1 LTVATQ
7 DEGTPP
13 TFSVLVPAHNAEAT
27 IASAIGSVLRQTRS
41 DFELIIVD
49 DGSTD
54 ATTSRIEPFLRDSRI
69 RLLSQANRG
78 LGGAR
83 NTAIADAR
91 GKYVSLL
98 DSDDLWLPH
107 YLEIMGSALDANA
120 DAGLAYIDS
129 AWILHDSTGRIRRVR
144 RVEAVS
150 PRAPS
155 TAMQPGELLRD
166 LVERGNYIFV
176 GATIRKSVL
185 DRIGGFRVDV
195 QGVEDYEMWLRLAAQ
210 GYRFVRCP
218 SRLVIYRERPGQL
231 SSDRRSMLTTARRVH
246 RIVAEEYD
254 VEDDV
259 RELARQRM
267 REQARRLSTLDSS
280 QSHRIPRPFR
290 RPYEALSRI
299 RNFYFRPPRE
309 IRAVLSELLALDD
322 GGHHPLARQ

>member
-1 LTVATQ
+1 VATR

-13 TFSVLVPAHNAEAT
+13 TFSVLMPAYNAEAT

-41 DFELIIVD
+41 DFELIVVD

-69 RLLSQANRG
+69 LLISQPNRG
-78 LGGAR
+78 PSAAR
-83 NTAIADAR
+83 NTAIAAAR

-107 YLEIMGSALDANA
+107 YMETMGATLDADANA
-120 DAGLAYIDS
+120 GVAYIDS
-129 AWILHDSTGRIRRVR
+129 AWILENSTGRIRRVR
-144 RVEAVS
+144 RVEAVT

-155 TAMQPGELLRD
+155 NVMQPREFLRD
-166 LVERGNYIFV
+166 LLARGNYVFV
-176 GATIRKSVL
+176 GATIRQSVL
-185 DRIGGFRVDV
+185 DQVGGFRIEV
-195 QGVEDYEMWLRLAAQ
+195 QGVEDYEMWLRIASH

-218 SRLVIYRERPGQL
+218 PRLVIYRVRSGQL
-231 SSDRRSMLTTARRVH
+231 SSDRRSMLTTAERVY

-267 REQARRLSTLDSS
+267 REKARRLSTLDSS
-280 QSHRIPRPFR
+280 QSRRTPRRFK

-322 GGHHPLARQ
+322 GDHPLARQ

>member
-1 LTVATQ
+1 VARRH
-7 DEGTPP
+7 EGTPP
-13 TFSVLVPAHNAEAT
+13 TFSVLMPAYNAEAT

-54 ATTSRIEPFLRDSRI
+54 TTTSRIKPFVRDSRI
-69 RLLSQANRG
+69 RLLSQANQG
-78 LGGAR
+78 PSAAR
-83 NTAIADAR
+83 NRAIADAR

-107 YLEIMGSALDANA
+107 YLETMGATFDADANA
-120 DAGLAYIDS
+120 GVAYTDS
-129 AWILHDSTGRIRRVR
+129 AWILDSSSGRIRRAG
-144 RVEAVS
+144 RVESVA

-155 TAMQPGELLRD
+155 NAIHPQEFLRALLR
-166 LVERGNYIFV
+166 RGNYVFV
-176 GATIRKSVL
+176 GATIRRSVL
-185 DRIGGFRVDV
+185 DRVGGFRVDV
-195 QGVEDYEMWLRLAAQ
+195 HWAEDYELWLRIASK
-210 GYRFVRCP
+210 GYRFVHCP

-231 SSDRRSMLTTARRVH
+231 SSDRRRMLTTAERVY

-267 REQARRLSTLDSS
+267 REKARHLSTLDSS
-280 QSHRIPRPFR
+280 ESRSTPRPFR

-309 IRAVLSELLALDD
+309 IRAVLCELLALDD
-322 GGHHPLARQ
+322 RGHHPLAR